1 MALTEEQKAALL
13 QQSQVA
19 APEPPTV
26 VEKPDQVV
34 LESAMAGGGKS
45 EAAKLRRLKRE
56 QLKAEQARLL
66 AAQQASTPDPPV
78 DIPALHADAALKIEK
93 ADQLFAEHKAIDA
106 TWETDGDLDKWY
118 GSKIADLEARLESNE
133 ANKKL
138 ADVMNHYE
146 LQSVST
152 ANILDLTGQLAKNK
166 KEYEQIQA
174 GTHAW
179 VKSADG
185 SKWTFEE
192 VVAEEPAAEEPAAV
206 GAKAPI
212 AQTSTIFEARR
223 SPGFEEREWA
233 YSDDELMSIA
243 EKGDFPS
250 ELELTK
256 DEREKGG
263 GLFPKLAPM
272 EPQFHTLPNSKY
284 DRFIWLRDRRENIRK
299 DEMEKIKREKS
310 LPVAIKVLTGTIAAS
325 AWWIWGPVITGLSV
339 AKLKAYA
346 VSMGVDLAIFY
357 GAAKYGQWLQEDE
370 LEDLRKEVDKL
381 KQQQGVSDWDQTDD
395 GDTGQ

>member
-1 MALTEEQKAALL
+1 M
-13 QQSQVA
+13 
-19 APEPPTV
+19 
-26 VEKPDQVV
+26 
-34 LESAMAGGGKS
+34 
-45 EAAKLRRLKRE
+45 
-56 QLKAEQARLL
+56 
-66 AAQQASTPDPPV
+66 
-78 DIPALHADAALKIEK
+78 
-93 ADQLFAEHKAIDA
+93 
-106 TWETDGDLDKWY
+106 
-118 GSKIADLEARLESNE
+118 
-133 ANKKL
+133 
-138 ADVMNHYE
+138 
-146 LQSVST
+146 
-152 ANILDLTGQLAKNK
+152 TGQLAKNK

-185 SKWTFEE
+185 SEWVFEE
-192 VVAEEPAAEEPAAV
+192 TKLDAAQTVEFNRLVAGGWAPRSAIKAATEQWGEGVEPAAV

-299 DEMEKIKREKS
+299 DEMEKIKRAKA
-310 LPVAIKVLTGTIAAS
+310 LPTAITVLTGTIAAS

-339 AKLKAYA
+339 AKLKEYA
-346 VSMGVDLAIFY
+346 VSLGVDLAILY

-370 LEDLRKEVDKL
+370 LEELRKEVDKL
-381 KQQQGVSDWDQTDD
+381 KQQQGVPDWDQTDD

>member
-1 MALTEEQKAALL
+1 MALTQEQKAALL

-19 APEPPTV
+19 APEPAAV
-26 VEKPDQVV
+26 VEKPDKAV
-34 LESAMAGGGKS
+34 LQGAMAGGGES
-45 EAAKLRRLKRE
+45 DAARLRRLKKE
-56 QLKAEQARLL
+56 QAKAETDRL
-66 AAQQASTPDPPV
+66 AAQQASTPDLE
-78 DIPALHADAALKIEK
+78 ALEQDAKLKLEK

-118 GSKIADLEARLESNE
+118 GSKIAELEARLESNE
-133 ANKKL
+133 AMKKL
-138 ADVMNHYE
+138 ADVVKDYNV
-146 LQSVST
+146 QSATT

-192 VVAEEPAAEEPAAV
+192 VVAEEPAAV

-223 SPGFEEREWA
+223 SPEFEEREWA
-233 YSDDELMSIA
+233 YSDDELFAIA

-250 ELELTK
+250 GLELTK
-256 DEREKGG
+256 DERKKGG

-272 EPQFHTLPNSKY
+272 EPQFRTLPNSKY
-284 DRFIWLRDRRENIRK
+284 ERFVWLRNRRENIRK
-299 DEMEKIKREKS
+299 DEMEKIKREKT
-310 LPVAIKVLTGTIAAS
+310 LPTAIKVLTGTIAAS

-346 VSMGVDLAIFY
+346 VSIGVDLAIFY

-381 KQQQGVSDWDQTDD
+381 KQQQGVPDWDQTDD

>member
-1 MALTEEQKAALL
+1 PAA
-13 QQSQVA
+13 
-19 APEPPTV
+19 V
-26 VEKPDQVV
+26 VEKPDKAV
-34 LESAMAGGGKS
+34 LAGAMGSVGESD
-45 EAAKLRRLKRE
+45 AARLRRLKRE
-56 QLKAEQARLL
+56 QAKAETDRL
-66 AAQQASTPDPPV
+66 AAQQASTPDLE
-78 DIPALHADAALKIEK
+78 ALEQDAKLKLEK

-118 GSKIADLEARLESNE
+118 GSKIAELEARLESNE
-133 ANKKL
+133 AVKKL
-138 ADVMNHYE
+138 ADVEKNYKI
-146 LQSVST
+146 QSATT
-152 ANILDLTGQLAKNK
+152 ANILDLTGQLATNK

-192 VVAEEPAAEEPAAV
+192 VVAEEPVAEEPAAEEPAAV

-272 EPQFHTLPNSKY
+272 EPDYRALPNSKY
-284 DRFIWLRDRRENIRK
+284 ERFVWLRNRRENIRK
-299 DEMEKIKREKS
+299 DE
-310 LPVAIKVLTGTIAAS
+310 
-325 AWWIWGPVITGLSV
+325 
-339 AKLKAYA
+339 
-346 VSMGVDLAIFY
+346 
-357 GAAKYGQWLQEDE
+357 
-370 LEDLRKEVDKL
+370 
-381 KQQQGVSDWDQTDD
+381 
-395 GDTGQ
+395 